1 MQAFALAFA
10 SLSEPSFTFHP
21 APVTNS
27 AAVTVSMYLVALVA
41 VFVILVALVAVFV
54 ILIALVAVFVMLVIG
69 GRTTYVH

>member
-1 MQAFALAFA
+1 MQAFALAFT

-41 VFVILVALVAVFV
+41 VFV
-54 ILIALVAVFVMLVIG
+54 MLVIG
-69 GRTTYVH
+69 VRTT